1 MLKYLFLIPLL
12 SFGQFYK
19 YSTIYFS
26 TSLNSTYQPIETYS
40 YINGKLIETTNDG
53 AYNYRYAIGIK
64 KISRYKFEKKPK
76 FYYDGKESNAS
87 IFRSPI
93 DKLEYVLQYEK
104 IKDRN
109 LEFENYDIWGR
120 YLGEHTSTKIQSSSN
135 GYIDLN
141 YKALDIRFK
150 HDFKRFRATIG
161 SVVRYHPTYGLNPFK
176 NDFPNADDFEAVTT
190 ELGYISEFWF
200 IDENNNA
207 NLDRFE
213 QSFYRWILDGDTVA
227 YNTAQFQDY
236 YATIPAQYNR
246 DKLEELGNQ
255 TTLSGVV
262 GLSYYLHIDNF
273 FVLIYG
279 NCFFINHKLTEYG
292 SDTTDY
298 DYGIIANYKIT
309 RSLSLYTQLEYL
321 KYFDRENHTV
331 NLGINLI
338 II

>member
-26 TSLNSTYQPIETYS
+26 TSLNSTYQPIETYL
-40 YINGKLIETTNDG
+40 YTNGQLVETTNDNS
-53 AYNYRYAIGIK
+53 YNYRYAIGIK

-87 IFRSPI
+87 IFRSAI

-161 SVVRYHPTYGLNPFK
+161 SVVRYHPIYNLNPFK
-176 NDFPNADDFEAVTT
+176 NDFPNADDFEAVAT

-227 YNTAQFQDY
+227 HNTAQFQDY
-236 YATIPAQYNR
+236 YTTIPAQYNR
-246 DKLEELGNQ
+246 DKLAELGNQ

-262 GLSYYLHIDNF
+262 GLSYYLHQDNF

-298 DYGIIANYKIT
+298 DFGIITNYKLT

-321 KYFDRENHTV
+321 KYFDRENYTV